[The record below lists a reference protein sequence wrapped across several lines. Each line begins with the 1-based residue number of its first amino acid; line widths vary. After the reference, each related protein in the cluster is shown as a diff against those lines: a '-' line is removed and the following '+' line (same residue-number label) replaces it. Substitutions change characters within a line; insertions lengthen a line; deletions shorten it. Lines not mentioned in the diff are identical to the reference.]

1 MPASL
6 LGVHRWFIGALTV
19 FMLSPGLSAQE
30 VVDISLSLEEAI
42 AIARQN
48 NPGFQA
54 TRNDEVT
61 ADWDVKSAY
70 GALLPSATSGGAIR
84 WQGPGEQQFGSITAQ
99 ELGFPNQPSF
109 WSSSYSIGLSYNVSG
124 SVLLAPGQAKARR
137 RATRAQVANAG
148 AILVFRVTQ
157 QYIAV
162 LRQAE
167 QVKVSEQQLE
177 RTAFNLRLAQAQYEV
192 GTASAVEVAQAE
204 VGAGRAEVTVLLDQN
219 QQETARIR
227 LLQLMGVDLDQP
239 VVLTTP
245 FRLAEPLWS
254 RDELYELGLDGN
266 PNLHALRENHRA
278 SEFGVKIAKSAYLPS
293 LSLSTSFSGFSQQA
307 TSTDFRV
314 ASAEARSIVSIN
326 NCLFQNDLF
335 SRLADPLPA
344 TDCSRLAFSD
354 ADAQAIRDANNVFP
368 FNFTRSPPSA
378 TLQISLPIFQGF
390 SRQRQVEAA
399 QVQRENLRH
408 NLREQEL
415 ALRADIA
422 TGLATLRTAYRSALL
437 EERNQATADEQLRLA
452 RERFTVGL
460 ADFVELL
467 DAESV
472 KAEADRASIAAIF
485 AYHDALASLES
496 AVGQSLRGNDAAN

>member
-1 MPASL
+1 VPSSF
-6 LGVHRWFIGALTV
+6 LGVRRWVIGPLTV
-19 FMLSPGLSAQE
+19 FILSPALSAQD
-30 VVDISLSLEEAI
+30 VADISLSLEEAI
-42 AIARQN
+42 VIARQN
-48 NPGFQA
+48 NPSFQA
-54 TRNDEVT
+54 TRNDEVN

-70 GALLPSATSGGAIR
+70 GALLPSATSSGGIS
-84 WQGPGEQQFGSITAQ
+84 WQGPGEQRFGSITAQ
-99 ELGFPNQPSF
+99 ELGFANQPSF
-109 WSSSYSIGLSYNVSG
+109 WTSRYSLGLNYSISG
-124 SVLLAPGQAKARR
+124 STLLAPGQAKARR

-148 AILVFRVTQ
+148 ATLVFQVTQ

-167 QVKVSEQQLE
+167 QVKVSQQQLE

-219 QQETARIR
+219 QHETARIR
-227 LLQLMGVDLDQP
+227 LLQLMGVDLDLP

-245 FRLAEPLWS
+245 FRLTEPLWNQ
-254 RDELYELGLDGN
+254 DELYELGLDGN
-266 PNLHALRENHRA
+266 PNLRALRENHRA

-293 LSLSTSFSGFSQQA
+293 LSVTTSLSGFSQQA
-307 TSTDFRV
+307 TSTNSRV
-314 ASAEARSIVSIN
+314 FSAEAQSIASIN

-344 TDCSRLAFSD
+344 SDCSRLAFSD
-354 ADAQAIRDANNVFP
+354 ADAQTIRDANDVFP
-368 FNFTRSPPSA
+368 FNFTGVPPTAS
-378 TLQISLPIFQGF
+378 LSISLPIFQGL
-390 SRQRQVEAA
+390 SRQRQIEAA
-399 QVQRENLRH
+399 QVQREDLRFS
-408 NLREQEL
+408 LREQEL

-467 DAESV
+467 NAESV

>member
-6 LGVHRWFIGALTV
+6 LGIRRWFIGILTV
-19 FMLSPGLSAQE
+19 YMVAPGLSAQD
-30 VVDISLSLEEAI
+30 VVDLSLSLEEAI
-42 AIARQN
+42 AIALQN

-70 GALLPSATSGGAIR
+70 GALFPSATSSGGIS

-99 ELGFPNQPSF
+99 ELGFANQPSF
-109 WSSSYSIGLSYNVSG
+109 WSSNYNLGLSYSVSG
-124 SVLLAPGQAKARR
+124 STLLAPGQAKARR

-148 AILVFRVTQ
+148 ALLVFRVTQ

-162 LRQAE
+162 LRQSE

-204 VGAGRAEVTVLLDQN
+204 VGAGRAEVAVLLDQN
-219 QQETARIR
+219 QHETARIR

-245 FRLAEPLWS
+245 FRLAEPMWDK
-254 RDELYELGLDGN
+254 DELYELGLDGN
-266 PNLHALRENHRA
+266 PNLRALRESHRA
-278 SEFGVKIAKSAYLPS
+278 SEFGVKIARSAYLPS
-293 LSLSTSFSGFSQQA
+293 LSLNTSFSGFSQQA

-314 ASAEARSIVSIN
+314 ASAEAQSIAAIN

-344 TDCSRLAFSD
+344 SDCSTLAFSD
-354 ADAQAIRDANNVFP
+354 RNAQTIRDANDVFP
-368 FNFTRSPPSA
+368 FNFTKNPPRAS
-378 TLQISLPIFQGF
+378 LSISLPIFQGL

-399 QVQRENLRH
+399 QVQREDLRH

-437 EERNQATADEQLRLA
+437 EQRNQAFSDEQLRLA

>member
-1 MPASL
+1 MPALL
-6 LGVHRWFIGALTV
+6 LGIRRWFIGILTV
-19 FMLSPGLSAQE
+19 YMVAPGLSAQD
-30 VVDISLSLEEAI
+30 VVDVSLSLEEAI

-70 GALLPSATSGGAIR
+70 GALFPSATWSSGIS

-99 ELGFPNQPSF
+99 ELGFANQPSF
-109 WSSSYSIGLSYNVSG
+109 WSSNYNIGLSYSVSG
-124 SVLLAPGQAKARR
+124 STLLAPGQAKARR

-148 AILVFRVTQ
+148 ALLVFQVTQ

-162 LRQAE
+162 LRQSE

-204 VGAGRAEVTVLLDQN
+204 VGAGRAEVAVLLDQN
-219 QQETARIR
+219 QHETARIR

-245 FRLAEPLWS
+245 FRLAEPMWDK
-254 RDELYELGLDGN
+254 DELYELGLDGN
-266 PNLHALRENHRA
+266 PNLRALRENHRA
-278 SEFGVKIAKSAYLPS
+278 SEFGVKIARSAYLPS
-293 LSLSTSFSGFSQQA
+293 LSLNTSFSGFSQQA

-314 ASAEARSIVSIN
+314 ASAEAQSIAAIN

-344 TDCSRLAFSD
+344 SDCSTLAFSD
-354 ADAQAIRDANNVFP
+354 RDAQTIRDANDAFP
-368 FNFTRSPPSA
+368 FNFTKNPPRAS
-378 TLQISLPIFQGF
+378 LSISLPIFQGL

-399 QVQRENLRH
+399 QVQREDLRH

-437 EERNQATADEQLRLA
+437 EQRNQAFSDEQLRLA

>member
-6 LGVHRWFIGALTV
+6 LGIRRWFIGILTV
-19 FMLSPGLSAQE
+19 YMVAPGLSAQD
-30 VVDISLSLEEAI
+30 VVDLSLSLEEAI
-42 AIARQN
+42 AIALQN

-70 GALLPSATSGGAIR
+70 GALFPSATSSGGIS

-99 ELGFPNQPSF
+99 ELGFANQPSF
-109 WSSSYSIGLSYNVSG
+109 WSSNYNIGLSYSVSG
-124 SVLLAPGQAKARR
+124 STLLAPGQAKARR

-148 AILVFRVTQ
+148 ALLVFRVTQ

-162 LRQAE
+162 LRQSE

-204 VGAGRAEVTVLLDQN
+204 VGAGRAEVAVLLDQN
-219 QQETARIR
+219 QHETARIR

-245 FRLAEPLWS
+245 FRLAEPMWDK
-254 RDELYELGLDGN
+254 DELYELGLDGN
-266 PNLHALRENHRA
+266 PNLRALRENHRA
-278 SEFGVKIAKSAYLPS
+278 SEFGVKIARSAYLPS
-293 LSLSTSFSGFSQQA
+293 LSLTTSFSGFSQQA

-314 ASAEARSIVSIN
+314 ASAEAQSIAAIN

-344 TDCSRLAFSD
+344 SDCSTLAFSD
-354 ADAQAIRDANNVFP
+354 RDAQTIRDANDVFP
-368 FNFTRSPPSA
+368 FNFTKNPPRAS
-378 TLQISLPIFQGF
+378 LSISLPIFQGL

-399 QVQRENLRH
+399 QVQREDLRH

-437 EERNQATADEQLRLA
+437 EQRNQAFSDEQLRLA

>member
-6 LGVHRWFIGALTV
+6 LGIRRWFIGILTV
-19 FMLSPGLSAQE
+19 YMVAPGLSAQD
-30 VVDISLSLEEAI
+30 VVDLSLSLEEAI
-42 AIARQN
+42 AIALQN

-70 GALLPSATSGGAIR
+70 GALFPSATSSGGIS

-99 ELGFPNQPSF
+99 ELGFANQPSF
-109 WSSSYSIGLSYNVSG
+109 WSSNYNLGLSYSVSG
-124 SVLLAPGQAKARR
+124 STLLAPGQAKARR

-148 AILVFRVTQ
+148 ALLVFQVTQ

-162 LRQAE
+162 LRQSE

-204 VGAGRAEVTVLLDQN
+204 VGAGRAEVAVLLDQN
-219 QQETARIR
+219 QHETARIR

-245 FRLAEPLWS
+245 FRLAEPMWDK
-254 RDELYELGLDGN
+254 DELYELGLDGN
-266 PNLHALRENHRA
+266 PNLRALRENHRA
-278 SEFGVKIAKSAYLPS
+278 SEFGVKIARSAYLPS
-293 LSLSTSFSGFSQQA
+293 LSLNTSFSGFSQQA

-314 ASAEARSIVSIN
+314 ASAEAQSIAAIN

-344 TDCSRLAFSD
+344 SDCSTLAFSD
-354 ADAQAIRDANNVFP
+354 RDAQTIRDANDVFP
-368 FNFTRSPPSA
+368 FNFTKNPPRAS
-378 TLQISLPIFQGF
+378 LSISLPIFQGL

-399 QVQRENLRH
+399 QVQREDLRH

-437 EERNQATADEQLRLA
+437 EQRNQAFSDEQLRLA

>member
-6 LGVHRWFIGALTV
+6 LWVRACCIGALTV
-19 FMLSPGLSAQE
+19 FMLSPGLSAQD

-61 ADWDVKSAY
+61 ADWDVRSAY
-70 GALLPSATSGGAIR
+70 GALLPSASSSAGIG
-84 WQGPGEQQFGSITAQ
+84 WQGPGEQQFGSITAEQ
-99 ELGFPNQPSF
+99 LGFANQPSF
-109 WSSSYSIGLSYNVSG
+109 WSSSYRLGLNYSVSG
-124 SVLLAPGQAKARR
+124 STLLAPGQAKARR
-137 RATRAQVANAG
+137 RATRAQVASAG
-148 AILVFRVTQ
+148 ATLVFQVTQ
-157 QYIAV
+157 QYIDV

-167 QVKVSEQQLE
+167 QLKVSERQLE
-177 RTAFNLRLAQAQYEV
+177 RADFNMRLAQAQYEV

-204 VGAGRAEVTVLLDQN
+204 VAAGRAEVAVLLDQN
-219 QQETARIR
+219 QHENSRIR
-227 LLQLMGVDLDQP
+227 LLQLMGVDLDRP
-239 VVLTTP
+239 AVLTTP
-245 FRLAEPLWS
+245 FRLTEPTWS
-254 RDELYELGLDGN
+254 QDELYEMGLDGN
-266 PNLHALRENHRA
+266 PGLQALRESHRA
-278 SEFGVKIAKSAYLPS
+278 SQYGVKMARSAYLPS
-293 LSLSTSFSGFSQQA
+293 LSLSTSFSGFSRQA
-307 TSTDFRV
+307 SSTDFRV
-314 ASAEARSIVSIN
+314 ASAEAQSLSSIN

-335 SRLADPLPA
+335 SRLADPLPSV
-344 TDCSRLAFSD
+344 DCSGLAFSD
-354 ADAQAIRDANNVFP
+354 ADAQAIREANDVFP
-368 FNFTRSPPSA
+368 FNFTKSPPSA
-378 TLQISLPIFQGF
+378 SLSISLPIFQGL

-399 QVQRENLRH
+399 QVQREDLRH

-437 EERNQATADEQLRLA
+437 EERNQVTADEQLRLA

-467 DAESV
+467 DAEGV

-485 AYHDALASLES
+485 SYHDALAILQSS
-496 AVGQSLRGNDAAN
+496 VGQSLRDQ